1 MISPFILFPIKKKLL
16 VSLFIFYRFQINFT
30 SNSNEFKMFRKKI
43 PNITIISFLFIEI
56 ISFANA
62 LQVTYDPSEIPEL
75 FVDDELNVTVSIHIV
90 DVPELE
96 TEDDSV
102 SVKAEPESI
111 LGASLFPHWNCINYI
126 CNATVKFTGRFLG
139 FGKLFVLYKNS
150 SWSR

>member
-1 MISPFILFPIKKKLL
+1 
-16 VSLFIFYRFQINFT
+16 
-30 SNSNEFKMFRKKI
+30 MFRKKI
-43 PNITIISFLFIEI
+43 LNITIIAFLFIEI

-62 LQVTYDPSEIPEL
+62 LQVTYEPSEIPEL

-90 DVPELE
+90 DVPKLE

-111 LGASLFPHWNCINYI
+111 LGASLFPHWNCMNFV
-126 CNATVKFTGRFLG
+126 CNATVKLTGRFLG